1 MPAKKTS
8 SPNSTKITSQSNRY
22 SILQSEQFNKD
33 YVTITN
39 LTKKPLEH
47 SKTSRTIPNLR
58 KSVSNPQTP
67 SKAENYSTVNSKTKE
82 IPAPPKSLK
91 EDKSSSTT
99 NNLKLDPTKCMD
111 IYSIAIQSREKC
123 IFTSELMDIF
133 RFLQSKIINLE
144 KVQ

>member
-1 MPAKKTS
+1 MPAKRKSS
-8 SPNSTKITSQSNRY
+8 SPSSTKITSQSNRY
-22 SILQSEQFNKD
+22 SILQNEQFNKD

-47 SKTSRTIPNLR
+47 SKTRRTIPNLG

-82 IPAPPKSLK
+82 IPALPKSPK

-99 NNLKLDPTKCMD
+99 DNLKLDPTKCMD
-111 IYSIAIQSREKC
+111 IDSTAIQSREKC
-123 IFTSELMDIF
+123 ICTPELMDIL
-133 RFLQSKIINLE
+133 RSLQSKIINLE
-144 KVQ
+144 